1 MKPYI
6 TLSFALLLM
15 LAVSAQAKKKVR
27 TVTAPFLKHGNVLG
41 DTTFFYY
48 SGPTGNDLMRF
59 FQRNMRVRLEDGEQQ
74 FGYCTLYFMIDTTG
88 EITKAWCDSVTNE
101 WVEKEMLRVVNKLA
115 RLKPTVIKGKP
126 VITKVKTTVA
136 MLHADDPAVKTTK
149 VDLLVYASDPR
160 HKKAMVGSVRH
171 AKE

>member
-6 TLSFALLLM
+6 IASFALLLT

-27 TVTAPFLKHGNVLG
+27 TVTASFSKYGRVSG

-48 SGPTGNDLMRF
+48 YGPADSDLLRF
-59 FQRNMRVRLEDGEQQ
+59 FNKNMHVPYEDGDQQ
-74 FGYCTLYFMIDTTG
+74 FGSCNLYFMIDISG
-88 EITKAWCDSVTNE
+88 KITKAWCDSVTND
-101 WVEKEMLRVVNKLA
+101 WVKKEMLRVVNKLEW
-115 RLKPTVIKGKP
+115 LKPTVIKGKP

-149 VDLLVYASDPR
+149 ADILVYAWDPV
-160 HKKAMVGSVRH
+160 HKKALVGSARH